1 MTKASRDFLLVQSIT
16 LARIPLGVAIAAILA
31 AFEPGR
37 RVALA
42 CAALLLAMELTDLL
56 DGFLARRLGVVSEWG
71 ALLDPYADSVSR
83 VVVFWAL
90 ARANLAMAAVPLVMA
105 CRDVTV
111 ANCRVVWTRLGASCS
126 ARWSGK
132 AKAVTQGVGAFVLI
146 LRPFLETR
154 AGAEAARAASWCI
167 LVATVGSGLDYA
179 LRTVALVR
187 GRRD

>member
-1 MTKASRDFLLVQSIT
+1 MNTRRNFLVVQSIT
-16 LARIPLGVAIAAILA
+16 LARIPLAVAIAAILA
-31 AFEPGR
+31 RFDLDRA
-37 RVALA
+37 VAAA

-83 VVVFWAL
+83 LVVFWAL
-90 ARANLAMAAVPLVMA
+90 ARSNLAMAALPLVMA

-111 ANCRVVWTRLGASCS
+111 ANCRVVWTRFGASCS

-146 LRPFLETR
+146 LRPFPGPLTGPG
-154 AGAEAARAASWCI
+154 AGLAASWCI
-167 LVATVGSGLDYA
+167 LISTVGSGLDYA
-179 LRTVALVR
+179 LRTVALAR